1 MQNLNGVEVLRIK
14 GASLTVCPRKGLVL
28 GRDDPLGELDLFR
41 EKEIFAQRH
50 LILMLSSE
58 ATSGD
63 EVRRSNRKGRH
74 PCGGIWV
81 ILTSDTEVL
90 QQSGSDRSSF
100 VRNLLV
106 QEGGTAV
113 VIVGEEGKKRR
124 VTGELLRKPETGVL
138 NGCDR
143 GRVNIEKSSET
154 SLETSS

>member
-14 GASLTVCPRKGLVL
+14 GALLTVRPREGLVL

-50 LILMLSSE
+50 LILMLLSE
-58 ATSGD
+58 VTSGD
-63 EVRRSNRKGRH
+63 KVRRSNRKGRH

-100 VRNLLV
+100 VRTLLV

-138 NGCDR
+138 NGYDR
-143 GRVNIEKSSET
+143 GRRWFSKH
-154 SLETSS
+154 